1 MRIAMIIRQAMLL
14 AVGCIGMALYA
25 SGQVPDSAQRT
36 VPMAYELYSWQENGG
51 WNFSVVP
58 SPSGVNVP
66 AEEVFN
72 KKFLLSGVKDL
83 RRKLSTL
90 PEGATIFWPV
100 RISGA
105 DQDAKGSQRLRYP
118 SSETVEAIRKY
129 AEARKI
135 KAEML
140 SAQQ

>member
-1 MRIAMIIRQAMLL
+1 MIIRQAMLL

-66 AEEVFN
+66 AEEAFN
-72 KKFLLSGVKDL
+72 KKFLL
-83 RRKLSTL
+83 R
-90 PEGATIFWPV
+90 
-100 RISGA
+100 
-105 DQDAKGSQRLRYP
+105 
-118 SSETVEAIRKY
+118 
-129 AEARKI
+129 
-135 KAEML
+135 
-140 SAQQ
+140 